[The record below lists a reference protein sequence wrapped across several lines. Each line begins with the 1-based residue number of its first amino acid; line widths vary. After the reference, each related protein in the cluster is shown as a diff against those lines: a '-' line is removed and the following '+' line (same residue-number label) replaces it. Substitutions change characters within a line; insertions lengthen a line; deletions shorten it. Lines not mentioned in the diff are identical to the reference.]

1 MFDTAFHQTMPAS
14 AHAYAIP
21 YDMYAKQ
28 GVRKYGMH
36 GTSYRFL
43 VSEASKYLQISED
56 QLNLV
61 IGHIG
66 EHTEAI
72 STHPS
77 TCYNCKNTEN
87 IHHVPCRL
95 CPVPFLVPLL
105 SVFALLFLSMQ
116 NTLCTACQHSCC

>member
-21 YDMYAKQ
+21 YDMYEQQ

-43 VSEASKYLQISED
+43 VSEASRQLQIPED
-56 QLNLV
+56 QLNIV

-66 EHTEAI
+66 ERFTVKT
-72 STHPS
+72 STLPVIFHQDTTTSRFPA
-77 TCYNCKNTEN
+77 CK
-87 IHHVPCRL
+87 HV
-95 CPVPFLVPLL
+95 
-105 SVFALLFLSMQ
+105 
-116 NTLCTACQHSCC
+116 CC